1 MLCVHSLPIQNEY
14 CECVDLILSH
24 FPDQIDHLLALVFS
38 EKIAE
43 AKMQQLLN
51 YLSKNSTQ
59 LLSRILSKLASN
71 TCLAGMELLRYILYS
86 NTRTIH
92 VLSPRRIN
100 SYCKHFVYFY
110 YKVLIVINVP

>member
-1 MLCVHSLPIQNEY
+1 MVYNLHKQCHVRGVCITPLLYNYRDFPAKSMVCTVQMFFPMQNEY
-14 CECVDLILSH
+14 CECANLILSH
-24 FPDQIDHLLALVFS
+24 YPDQIDHLLALVFS

-71 TCLAGMELLRYILYS
+71 TCLAGMELLR
-86 NTRTIH
+86 
-92 VLSPRRIN
+92 
-100 SYCKHFVYFY
+100 
-110 YKVLIVINVP
+110 

>member
-1 MLCVHSLPIQNEY
+1 MVCTVQMSFPMQNEY
-14 CECVDLILSH
+14 CECANLILSH
-24 FPDQIDHLLALVFS
+24 YPDQIDHLLALVFS

-71 TCLAGMELLRYILYS
+71 TCLAGMELLR
-86 NTRTIH
+86 
-92 VLSPRRIN
+92 
-100 SYCKHFVYFY
+100 
-110 YKVLIVINVP
+110 

>member
-1 MLCVHSLPIQNEY
+1 MQNEY
-14 CECVDLILSH
+14 CECTDLILSH
-24 FPDQIDHLLALVFS
+24 YSDQIDHFLALVFS

-71 TCLAGMELLRYILYS
+71 TCLAGMELLKYAIMYI
-86 NTRTIH
+86 N
-92 VLSPRRIN
+92 N
-100 SYCKHFVYFY
+100 
-110 YKVLIVINVP
+110 NVSKSSTTNLKMIQLPA

>member
-1 MLCVHSLPIQNEY
+1 MMLCVYLLMQNEY

-71 TCLAGMELLRYILYS
+71 TCLAGMELLRYTMYS
-86 NTRTIH
+86 NTRTCRSTIT
-92 VLSPRRIN
+92 PN
-100 SYCKHFVYFY
+100 
-110 YKVLIVINVP
+110 